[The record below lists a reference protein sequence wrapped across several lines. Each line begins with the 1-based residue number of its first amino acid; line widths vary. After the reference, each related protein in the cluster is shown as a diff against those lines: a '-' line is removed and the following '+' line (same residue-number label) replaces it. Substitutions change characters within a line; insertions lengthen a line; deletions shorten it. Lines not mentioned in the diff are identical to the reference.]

1 MGMEH
6 FSIANMPILCGL
18 KERSVFLEQG
28 PPALFVHARHRS
40 RTSTSNFGLIDR
52 ADKYMIELIT
62 KRCYQ

>member
-1 MGMEH
+1 MEH

>member
-1 MGMEH
+1 MEQ
-6 FSIANMPILCGL
+6 FSIANMPILYGL
-18 KERSVFLEQG
+18 KERSMFLEQG